1 MAAAATST
9 KKPRSKKAAD
19 AVVAA
24 ADTTAI
30 VTTGADVLSL
40 EELLAIDG
48 QQTHVEE
55 NIEPANPVLLEDS
68 VILSVN
74 AALEESNEPL
84 GEADLLASLLDGALE
99 TDTGVVS
106 AVVAA
111 DSVAIVSGVVAADVS
126 GATPAPKKEPSTP
139 RPATSDKTSVK
150 IAHRLGDKA
159 GDYLLLEITDAELS
173 AEDLAAKQAEM
184 MKGFDATSQIKVR
197 EKMVQLFGY
206 MRNGGKLNEVMRRA
220 FTVLIAEGQLTS
232 GDKGNLHLNLLTKPY
247 SAGTA
252 RAQSGQIFSLFP
264 ALKIVVKSERG
275 IYVANP
281 NSMIL
286 ETMKAALASA

>member
-1 MAAAATST
+1 MVAATTST
-9 KKPRSKKAAD
+9 KKPRSNKKAAAP
-19 AVVAA
+19 AVIAT
-24 ADTTAI
+24 AD
-30 VTTGADVLSL
+30 TGADMSL

-48 QQTHVEE
+48 QQSHVEE
-55 NIEPANPVLLEDS
+55 IIEPANPVTLEDS

-106 AVVAA
+106 TVVAA
-111 DSVAIVSGVVAADVS
+111 TVDAATSPVVAADV
-126 GATPAPKKEPSTP
+126 APVAPAQKKEPAAP
-139 RPATSDKTSVK
+139 RPGTSDKTSVK

-173 AEDLAAKQAEM
+173 AEDLAVKQAEM

-220 FTVLIAEGQLTS
+220 FAVLIAEGQLTS